1 MPKNKP
7 NKGLLKRIKV
17 TKTGK
22 IKMHSAYGRHLR
34 SKKSG
39 TTLRG
44 YRKPKYAHASDV
56 KRIAAMLFMPVKSRT
71 KKTEESAKPQAT

>member
-22 IKMHSAYGRHLR
+22 IKMNPAFGRHRR
-34 SKKSG
+34 SHKPG
-39 TTLRG
+39 TMLRG
-44 YRKPKYAHASDV
+44 YRRPKYAHASDV
-56 KRIAAMLFMPVKSRT
+56 KRIASMLFMPVKSRGAKQVET
-71 KKTEESAKPQAT
+71 KQTKEE